1 MIAQPRRGDRRFVL
15 DSRLLEVLLQLAL
28 LRPDDAGGLR
38 TEAIRVDEFLTVL
51 RERYGLYIDQL
62 PPGNGFGVANLAD
75 QSALRANRAAF
86 VAKLREIGFYN
97 DLSDAYLTQT
107 ITPRYRLTSAGTS
120 R

>member
-1 MIAQPRRGDRRFVL
+1 MACT
-15 DSRLLEVLLQLAL
+15 STSC
-28 LRPDDAGGLR
+28 RPVTGLSA
-38 TEAIRVDEFLTVL
+38 T
-51 RERYGLYIDQL
+51 
-62 PPGNGFGVANLAD
+62 NLAD

-86 VAKLREIGFYN
+86 VAKLRQIGFYN